1 MTRVPTNDA
10 PVRGGGRSGGS
21 RGGGRLRRVRA
32 LVWKESLQVMR
43 DPSSLVVGFVLPVLL
58 LILFGF
64 GVSFDATR
72 FRVGVVVE
80 QPTVETSLFVASLSN
95 TRYFNVSRA
104 FDRREFIDRLSAGR
118 LDGVIVLAGNFTER
132 MARGDTT
139 GIQVITDGSDPNTAG
154 LVTGYVQG
162 AFQSWLAQRALSDG
176 AQVRSPVV
184 VDSRFWFNPELES
197 RRFLVPGSIAL
208 IQMMIGSLLT
218 ALVVAREWERGT
230 IEALLATPVGI
241 VEFII
246 GKLVPNFVL
255 GMCAMGVCVLAALF
269 VFHIPLRGS
278 LFVLIAFTAV
288 FLIVALSI
296 GLLISTVARTQ
307 FIASQMAML
316 VAFLPGVYFS
326 GFLFEIAS
334 MPAPLRVFAT
344 IVPARYYV
352 RGLQT
357 IFLAGDIAAVL
368 VPCTAILLLMSAILL
383 GLTVLNTRQRLD

>member
-1 MTRVPTNDA
+1 MT
-10 PVRGGGRSGGS
+10 GS
-21 RGGGRLRRVRA
+21 PRKGRVRRIWA
-32 LVWKESLQVMR
+32 LVRKETLQVVR
-43 DPSSLVVGFVLPVLL
+43 DPSSFVVAFILPALL
-58 LILFGF
+58 LTLFGF

-72 FRVGVVVE
+72 MRVGIVAE
-80 QPTVETSLFVASLSN
+80 DPTPETSMFVASLSN
-95 TRYFNVSRA
+95 TRFFQVQRAADRRA
-104 FDRREFIDRLSAGR
+104 FLDRLAGGQ
-118 LDGVIVLAGNFTER
+118 LDGIVVLAGDFSQR
-132 MARGDTT
+132 LARGDTA

-162 AFQSWLAQRALSDG
+162 AWASWLAQRALSAGD
-176 AQVRSPVV
+176 QVPALINVEP
-184 VDSRFWFNPELES
+184 RFWFNAELES

-230 IEALLATPVGI
+230 IEALLATPVRIG
-241 VEFII
+241 EFIV
-246 GKLVPNFVL
+246 GKLVPNFLL

-278 LFVLIAFTAV
+278 LPVLLGFTAV
-288 FLIVALSI
+288 FLVVALSI
-296 GLLISTVARTQ
+296 GLLVSTVARTQ
-307 FIASQMAML
+307 FLASQMAML

-334 MPAPLRVFAT
+334 MPAPLRAFAA

-383 GLTVLNTRQRLD
+383 GLTALNTRQRLD

>member
-1 MTRVPTNDA
+1 MKDDGKSTP
-10 PVRGGGRSGGS
+10 GKGS
-21 RGGGRLRRVRA
+21 LRRIWA
-32 LVWKESLQVMR
+32 LVRKETLQVVR
-43 DPSSLVVGFVLPVLL
+43 DPSSLVVAFILPAILL
-58 LILFGF
+58 TLFGF

-72 FRVGVVVE
+72 VRVGLVVE
-80 QPTVETSLFVASLSN
+80 DPTPETSLFVASLAN
-95 TRYFNVSRA
+95 TRYFQVERSADRRA
-104 FDRREFIDRLSAGR
+104 FLDRLSAGR
-118 LDGVIVLAGNFTER
+118 LDGIVVLAGDFSQR
-132 MARGDTT
+132 LARGDIA

-154 LVTGYVQG
+154 LVTGYLQG
-162 AFQSWLAQRALSDG
+162 AWQSWLTQHALSAG
-176 AQVRSPVV
+176 EKMPTLISVEP
-184 VDSRFWFNPELES
+184 RFWFNAELES

-230 IEALLATPVGI
+230 IEALLATPVRIG
-241 VEFII
+241 EFII
-246 GKLVPNFVL
+246 GKLVPNFLL
-255 GMCAMGVCVLAALF
+255 GLCAMGVCVLAALF

-278 LFVLIAFTAV
+278 LFTLIGFTAV
-288 FLIVALSI
+288 FLSVALSI

-307 FIASQMAML
+307 FLASQIAML

-334 MPAPLRVFAT
+334 MPAPLRAFAT

-368 VPCTAILLLMSAILL
+368 VPCTAILLLMSAVLL
-383 GLTVLNTRQRLD
+383 GLTALNTRQRLD

>member
-1 MTRVPTNDA
+1 MKSDRKAA
-10 PVRGGGRSGGS
+10 PRQ
-21 RGGGRLRRVRA
+21 GRLRRIWA
-32 LVWKESLQVMR
+32 LVRKETLQVVR
-43 DPSSLVVGFVLPVLL
+43 DPSSLVVAFILPAILL
-58 LILFGF
+58 TLFGF
-64 GVSFDATR
+64 GVSFDATHM
-72 FRVGVVVE
+72 RVGLVVE
-80 QPTVETSLFVASLSN
+80 DPTPETSLFVASLSN
-95 TRYFNVSRA
+95 TRYFQVERSA
-104 FDRREFIDRLSAGR
+104 DRRVFLDRLSAGS
-118 LDGVIVLAGNFTER
+118 LDGIVVLAGDFSQR
-132 MARGDTT
+132 LMRGDTA
-139 GIQVITDGSDPNTAG
+139 GIQVITDGSDPNTAS

-162 AFQSWLAQRALSDG
+162 AWGSWLAQRALSAG
-176 AQVRSPVV
+176 ETVPSLIAVEP
-184 VDSRFWFNPELES
+184 RFWFNAELES

-241 VEFII
+241 GEFII
-246 GKLVPNFVL
+246 GKLVPNFLL

-278 LFVLIAFTAV
+278 LWILLAFTAV
-288 FLIVALSI
+288 FLLVALSI

-307 FIASQMAML
+307 FLASQIAML

-334 MPAPLRVFAT
+334 MPAVLRAFAT

-352 RGLQT
+352 QGLQT

-368 VPCTAILLLMSAILL
+368 VPGTAILLLMSAVLL
-383 GLTVLNTRQRLD
+383 GLTALNTRQRLD